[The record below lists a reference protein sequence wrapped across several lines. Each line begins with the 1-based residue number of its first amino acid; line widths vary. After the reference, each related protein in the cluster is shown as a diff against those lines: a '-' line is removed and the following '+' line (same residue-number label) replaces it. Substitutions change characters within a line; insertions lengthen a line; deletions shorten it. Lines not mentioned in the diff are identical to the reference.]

1 MGRPIARVVG
11 SRPDLAACLQA
22 RMEEARALFRNPDTT
37 EFVIVTIPTVM
48 AAAESA
54 RLAKALRTEKVP
66 VKSILINQV
75 CFWHWLGARYTCTAD
90 LQTYKFCFTPCM
102 QAGEEP
108 QTPQHSAGRIQ
119 EVERCKPCIITAP
132 CHCTAVPVMSA
143 VYRGFS

>member
-1 MGRPIARVVG
+1 MTRSAHLETSEVYG
-11 SRPDLAACLQA
+11 SVCLRPDLAVGMQA

-75 CFWHWLGARYTCTAD
+75 
-90 LQTYKFCFTPCM
+90 
-102 QAGEEP
+102 
-108 QTPQHSAGRIQ
+108 
-119 EVERCKPCIITAP
+119 
-132 CHCTAVPVMSA
+132 
-143 VYRGFS
+143 

>member
-1 MGRPIARVVG
+1 MIQTHCRSIGRVPHFRVNM
-11 SRPDLAACLQA
+11 AACLQA

-75 CFWHWLGARYTCTAD
+75 CFQRRLGACIEVHPMHRY
-90 LQTYKFCFTPCM
+90 
-102 QAGEEP
+102 E
-108 QTPQHSAGRIQ
+108 
-119 EVERCKPCIITAP
+119 
-132 CHCTAVPVMSA
+132 
-143 VYRGFS
+143 RGF